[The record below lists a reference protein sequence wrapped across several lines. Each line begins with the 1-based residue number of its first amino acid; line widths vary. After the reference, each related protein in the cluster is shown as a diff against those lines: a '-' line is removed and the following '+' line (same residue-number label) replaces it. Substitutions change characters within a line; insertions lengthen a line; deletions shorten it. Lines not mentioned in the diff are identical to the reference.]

1 MTEFKNILTRQLI
14 ADDSEIERKKQL
26 LQLVDKDNENWTE
39 TYLDR
44 DTGDKWL
51 YYRVD
56 SYLHGGGYPIL
67 GRLPL
72 PDTIQLIEI
81 ALFSDRDDEIFA
93 ACRTLTDNEEIK
105 KIDFRGTLIDRLE
118 SITDNLRQEKVI
130 KLTGLDSALNRR
142 GILGKTM
149 NQLNSDLEYFELI
162 SARADKLKRK

>member
-1 MTEFKNILTRQLI
+1 MTDFKNISTRQLI
-14 ADDSEIERKKQL
+14 ADDSEIERKKQQ

-44 DTGDKWL
+44 DSGDKWL

-72 PDTIQLIEI
+72 PDTIQLIDI

-105 KIDFRGTLIDRLE
+105 KIDFRETLVNRLE
-118 SITDNLRQEKVI
+118 SIKDNLRQEKVI

-142 GILGKTM
+142 GILGKTI
-149 NQLNSDLEYFELI
+149 NQLNSDSEYFESI
-162 SARADKLKRK
+162 SARAAKLKKK